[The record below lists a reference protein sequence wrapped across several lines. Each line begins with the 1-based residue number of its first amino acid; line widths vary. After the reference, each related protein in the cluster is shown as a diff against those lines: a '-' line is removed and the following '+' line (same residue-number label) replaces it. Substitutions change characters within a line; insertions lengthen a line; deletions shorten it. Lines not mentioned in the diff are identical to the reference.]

1 VNNSNLISKSF
12 GECRY
17 PLFRKSHTPYTPYC
31 YSSFL
36 KLMRNSNPYSTG
48 NSYPHTPMNQV
59 ASGDLDEWLCFQR
72 SIACKIA
79 KKYLFYL
86 CLNIG
91 VTTQTTLGFVICSKI
106 LWDESISNDSNY
118 LCSKPSHIIKCLN
131 IGGSYGY
138 IS

>member
-1 VNNSNLISKSF
+1 MIKTYYSNFMGNTDTLYRENAI
-12 GECRY
+12 R
-17 PLFRKSHTPYTPYC
+17 LHTPH

-36 KLMRNSNPYSTG
+36 KLMRNSVPYSTG

-79 KKYLFYL
+79 KKCLIYL

-91 VTTQTTLGFVICSKI
+91 VTTQTILGFVICKN

>member
-1 VNNSNLISKSF
+1 MNNSNLISKSF
-12 GECRY
+12 GEHRY
-17 PLFRKSHTPYTPYC
+17 PPFRKSHTPYTPYC

-36 KLMRNSNPYSTG
+36 KLMRNSVPYSTG

-79 KKYLFYL
+79 KKCLIYL

-91 VTTQTTLGFVICSKI
+91 VTTQTILGFVICKN

-118 LCSKPSHIIKCLN
+118 LCSKPSHIIKRLN
-131 IGGSYGY
+131 EGGSNGY